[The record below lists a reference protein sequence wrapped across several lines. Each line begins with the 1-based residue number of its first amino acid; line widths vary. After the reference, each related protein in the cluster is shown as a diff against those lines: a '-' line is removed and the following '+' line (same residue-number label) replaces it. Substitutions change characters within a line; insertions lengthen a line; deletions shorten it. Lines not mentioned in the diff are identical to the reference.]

1 MYPGNI
7 CDPNWE
13 KSARE
18 IFQAQGLMAYL
29 GIELQALRPGYAMLV
44 APYRPELSQQAG
56 FFHGGVMATLVDNSG
71 GIASGTLKAADQDVL
86 AAEFKINLL
95 RPGIGE
101 RLVAEA
107 QVVRPGR
114 TLTVARMEVFA
125 ETDGKRTLCAIGQGT
140 YAYVDRA

>member
-1 MYPGNI
+1 MYPREI
-7 CDPNWE
+7 RDPNWE

-29 GIELQALRPGYAMLV
+29 GIELVSIKPGFVVLAV
-44 APYRPELSQQAG
+44 PYRPELSQQAG

-71 GIASGTLKAADQDVL
+71 GIAAGTLKAADQDVL
-86 AAEFKINLL
+86 AAEFKINIL

-107 QVVRPGR
+107 QVVRPGH
-114 TLTVARMEVFA
+114 TLTVARMDVFA
-125 ETDGKRTLCAIGQGT
+125 EKDGKRTLCAIGQGT
-140 YAYVDRA
+140 YAYVDRG